1 MTEPASPGA
10 VSSNR
15 NIMIVLSYLWLLAL
29 VPLLVEK
36 EDKEVQWHAKHGIVL
51 MVAEIV
57 LWIAVTIVSMI
68 LGMVSVAL
76 GCVVEPH
83 HLRPVD
89 RHPRR
94 ARDGHDQGH
103 QRRPLPDPRRQRVRQ
118 PLLVR
123 SISRADDPKTPA
135 GTDVPAGVFH
145 LRPRRVPPA

>member
-76 GCVVEPH
+76 GCVVS
-83 HLRPVD
+83 
-89 RHPRR
+89 
-94 ARDGHDQGH
+94 
-103 QRRPLPDPRRQRVRQ
+103 
-118 PLLVR
+118 LLTFGLWIGILVVHVMAIIKGINGGR
-123 SISRADDPKTPA
+123 FVIP
-135 GTDVPAGVFH
+135 GVSEYANRF
-145 LRPRRVPPA
+145 